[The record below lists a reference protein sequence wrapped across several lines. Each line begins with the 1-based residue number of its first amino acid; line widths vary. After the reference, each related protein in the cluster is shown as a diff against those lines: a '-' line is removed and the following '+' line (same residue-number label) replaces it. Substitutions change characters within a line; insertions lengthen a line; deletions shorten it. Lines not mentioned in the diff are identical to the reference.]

1 MSCFFFSGEYLSAD
15 MTPLYYLLVA
25 TINIYFYQPT
35 NPSYLKEPPSIS
47 IARMF
52 LILCPLPHHPYNRV
66 VIALRRYIPLHYH
79 VLPLRLCDFEAEK
92 GGLLKKVETLQVV
105 FLLTPLFFHDT
116 DWDIGV
122 VVLST
127 VLVLLQLLHVEFVQP
142 VGNDVLGTIKGVKER
157 SIGVTHQV
165 LGARR
170 VAVFKQEGGMGG
182 CLRRGQWLGCSGK
195 GRSLASLGN
204 RARRNVRCQ
213 NCLGLKSLECLT

>member
-1 MSCFFFSGEYLSAD
+1 
-15 MTPLYYLLVA
+15 
-25 TINIYFYQPT
+25 
-35 NPSYLKEPPSIS
+35 
-47 IARMF
+47 MF

-142 VGNDVLGTIKGVKER
+142 VGNDVLGIVK
-157 SIGVTHQV
+157 SWV
-165 LGARR
+165 LGELQFLNKREGWE
-170 VAVFKQEGGMGG
+170 VALGGDNRWVAQVEEGVWGVWRIGRGG
-182 CLRRGQWLGCSGK
+182 
-195 GRSLASLGN
+195 
-204 RARRNVRCQ
+204 
-213 NCLGLKSLECLT
+213 T